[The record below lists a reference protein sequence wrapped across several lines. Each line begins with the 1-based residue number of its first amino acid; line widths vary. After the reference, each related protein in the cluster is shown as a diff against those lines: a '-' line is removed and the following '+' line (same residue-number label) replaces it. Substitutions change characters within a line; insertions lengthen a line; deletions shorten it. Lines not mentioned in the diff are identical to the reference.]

1 MKVYSIFL
9 KIIQILIYFCEKYLK
24 LGKLDALNIH
34 NTLNEY
40 TDNVY
45 RIARLLANKR
55 IYEKEVFQFCKEQ
68 NISEKSFRR
77 IFDNKI
83 HNVASIRYYAV
94 KNRKKCSN

>member
-1 MKVYSIFL
+1 MKKVITLAIVDTL
-9 KIIQILIYFCEKYLK
+9 KV
-24 LGKLDALNIH
+24 H
-34 NTLNEY
+34 NTLSEY

-45 RIARLLANKR
+45 RIARLLSGQR
-55 IYEKEVFQFCKEQ
+55 IYEKEVKQFCCEN

-94 KNRKKCSN
+94 KNKKKCSN